1 MSFQEWSLLV
11 GVALSVVLALVP
23 WMFKVHA
30 KLAVIAARM
39 TDLCDQVQ
47 KAAESHQKLWI
58 LYAEHE
64 ARLDT
69 HDVELAHLE
78 QRLKDI

>member
-30 KLAVIAARM
+30 KLAVIAS
-39 TDLCDQVQ
+39 
-47 KAAESHQKLWI
+47 KGAASAAPSGIVVAFGLEINETKGIEVDIFAVAVL
-58 LYAEHE
+58 
-64 ARLDT
+64 
-69 HDVELAHLE
+69 VEVMIYPIM
-78 QRLKDI
+78 R